1 MKTQAEPPEQKPN
14 AVPVPVVREQVP
26 NAATNLNWVDE
37 VAALLPEESRIGW
50 YQNVRPWLRMLPP
63 DDEVAHLAY
72 SMGYLALLT
81 RSAPTLV
88 AAERVKLSVLLQRV
102 SEEISASV
110 KTTAEYHQKLS
121 DRITWLPTEIAR
133 GLNADAL
140 AEQIATS
147 LREQFVKCGIPETAK
162 LLREEADNLRQ
173 LLRDQSLTL
182 ARCQCELATTST
194 IVNGVLETVTD
205 GANKAKTAI
214 GQWNS
219 QIRLVRWM
227 PTGWALLTGLFIGL
241 FLGWL
246 VFAHRQKADSSHQ
259 PPADQQTQQATPLA
273 AAPSGKKS
281 HHAPK

>member
-1 MKTQAEPPEQKPN
+1 MTMHAEPPEKKPN
-14 AVPVPVVREQVP
+14 TVLGPVVREQVP
-26 NAATNLNWVDE
+26 NATTNLNWVDE

-50 YQNVRPWLRMLPP
+50 YQNVRPWLRMLAP

-121 DRITWLPTEIAR
+121 DRITGLPTEIAR

-162 LLREEADNLRQ
+162 LLREEADSLRQ

-182 ARCQCELATTST
+182 ARCQCELATTGT
-194 IVNGVLETVTD
+194 IVNGALETVTD

-214 GQWNS
+214 SQWNS

-241 FLGWL
+241 LLGWL
-246 VFAHRQKADSSHQ
+246 VFAHRQEADRSHQ
-259 PPADQQTQQATPLA
+259 TPADQKTQQAPLA
-273 AAPSGKKS
+273 VAPSGKKS